1 MNRIYRCY
9 LLASNNINHLAVRVN
24 RTGNIYTE
32 DIAELHRGVELLL
45 QQQKYFQL
53 ELHKLKSYFK
63 S

>member
-1 MNRIYRCY
+1 M
-9 LLASNNINHLAVRVN
+9 AVRVN

-53 ELHKLKSYFK
+53 ELYKLKSYFK